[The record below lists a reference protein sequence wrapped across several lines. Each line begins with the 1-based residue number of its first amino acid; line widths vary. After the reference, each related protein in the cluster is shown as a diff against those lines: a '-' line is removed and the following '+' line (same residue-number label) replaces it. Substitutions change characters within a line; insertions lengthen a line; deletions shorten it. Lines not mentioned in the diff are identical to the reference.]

1 VIKTK
6 ASILMTSHDAK
17 AGPIKMRIVFHRVF
31 EWHDRI
37 ILTAVKA
44 MLLFAVIVAFLSS
57 VVRAGLRH
65 FSRRR
70 HSRRFGS

>member
-1 VIKTK
+1 
-6 ASILMTSHDAK
+6 
-17 AGPIKMRIVFHRVF
+17 MRLVFHRVF
-31 EWHDRI
+31 EWHDRM

-70 HSRRFGS
+70 HSGRFGS